1 MLAAGATTRI
11 RDIPRPHGG
20 ITAQSRIDRLV
31 VMNWLGV
38 DVGGPRKGFDVAL
51 IDDRAVLVLARLS
64 RPEVVEFVVSARPQV
79 VGIDGPR
86 TCALPGETSRADER
100 ALARAVCGIRWTP
113 DRLDGPYYA
122 WVVEGLRLYD
132 ALAGHDVIEVFPTAS
147 WTRWLG
153 PRGAESRAAWT
164 RRGVAALG
172 LAGVPDRTNQ
182 DQRDAIAAAVTAR
195 AYTRGETEAFGEIVV
210 PG

>member
-1 MLAAGATTRI
+1 M
-11 RDIPRPHGG
+11 
-20 ITAQSRIDRLV
+20 S
-31 VMNWLGV
+31 WLGV

-51 IDDRAVLVLARLS
+51 IDDDEVRVLARLD
-64 RPEVVEFVVSARPQV
+64 RDGVVALAAAEQPVVI
-79 VGIDGPR
+79 GIDSP
-86 TCALPGETSRADER
+86 CSVAPPGATSRGDER

-122 WVVEGLRLYD
+122 WVAEGLRLYE
-132 ALAGHDVIEVFPTAS
+132 ALAGRAVIEVFPTAS

-153 PRGAESRAAWT
+153 PRGSESRAAWT

-172 LAGVPDRTNQ
+172 LDGVPERTNQ

-195 AYTRGETEAFGEIVV
+195 AFSSGHTEAFGVIMV
-210 PG
+210 PVADV

>member
-1 MLAAGATTRI
+1 M
-11 RDIPRPHGG
+11 
-20 ITAQSRIDRLV
+20 S
-31 VMNWLGV
+31 WLGV

-51 IDDRAVLVLARLS
+51 IDDAAVRVLARLDRDGVVALAAAERPAVIAIDSPS
-64 RPEVVEFVVSARPQV
+64 R
-79 VGIDGPR
+79 
-86 TCALPGETSRADER
+86 CAPPGATSRADER

-122 WVVEGLRLYD
+122 WVVEGLRLYE
-132 ALAGHDVIEVFPTAS
+132 ALAGHEVIEVFPTAS

-153 PRGAESRAAWT
+153 PRGTESRAAWT

-172 LAGVPDRTNQ
+172 LAGVPARTNQ

-195 AYTRGETEAFGEIVV
+195 AYSDGRTEAFGAIMV
-210 PG
+210 PVTDG